1 MPLKGKALFL
11 CAMAVAFAQSP
22 YTPDW
27 QKAAGGRMSF
37 EVASVKPTK
46 VPPPP
51 SPVLA
56 GEARTPGGRL
66 SVTATLDML
75 INFAYKLRASPE
87 QERILTH
94 LPQSVSGF
102 YEIEAKAAGNPTKD
116 QMRLM
121 MQSLLADRFK
131 LKVHFETRDAA
142 VLIVRL
148 VRSGQIGPKLRRH
161 DKGLPCPDT
170 DPPLDPFAQRSA
182 GEAFPPSC
190 GIVQLR
196 QTRGM
201 RLIGARDI
209 TMASLAEAIY
219 TSGNTAGEVERPVLD
234 GTGLEGRFDFTL
246 EFAPGENDRLKRSF
260 LPFSSERT
268 AEAQPP
274 DSEGPTFLDAVRKQL
289 GLKLAPDRGAIQVLV
304 VDQVERPSE
313 N

>member
-1 MPLKGKALFL
+1 
-11 CAMAVAFAQSP
+11 
-22 YTPDW
+22 
-27 QKAAGGRMSF
+27 
-37 EVASVKPTK
+37 
-46 VPPPP
+46 
-51 SPVLA
+51 
-56 GEARTPGGRL
+56 
-66 SVTATLDML
+66 
-75 INFAYKLRASPE
+75 
-87 QERILTH
+87 
-94 LPQSVSGF
+94 
-102 YEIEAKAAGNPTKD
+102 
-116 QMRLM
+116 MRLM

-131 LKVHFETRDAA
+131 LKVHFETRDA
-142 VLIVRL
+142 VVFILRL
-148 VRSGQIGPKLRRH
+148 VRSGQIGSKLRRH

-170 DPPLDPFAQRSA
+170 DPPLDTFAQRSA

-209 TMASLAEAIY
+209 TMASLADAIY